1 MQSCERVFL
10 FHIHNTYV
18 SRGFSLSL
26 MYFSVDSCR
35 PRLAIFFFYFSY
47 SSILFVYSVWFGRFF
62 AFQLYGIVWKALSNY
77 IFICWL
83 FYVLPTTKDHLRFSL
98 DGLNF
103 VITFSIIFRC
113 VLWIFVNQQPT
124 QSGVYSSFCCF
135 VHGSHT
141 PSIPL
146 QFFLLLLSHTFACM
160 HQCIGWTI
168 RPNYWIDQANATK
181 LVADIYL

>member
-1 MQSCERVFL
+1 MFLEWVCKCKFMQSCERVFL

-62 AFQLYGIVWKALSNY
+62 AFQLYGIVWKALFNY

-98 DGLNF
+98 DGLNS
-103 VITFSIIFRC
+103 VITFSIIFTVYCGYLWFSNQLEAVCIRHFA
-113 VLWIFVNQQPT
+113 VLCMAHTLHP
-124 QSGVYSSFCCF
+124 
-135 VHGSHT
+135 SH
-141 PSIPL
+141 
-146 QFFLLLLSHTFACM
+146 FNFLALALSHFCLYAPM
-160 HQCIGWTI
+160 
-168 RPNYWIDQANATK
+168 YWMNNTTE
-181 LVADIYL
+181 